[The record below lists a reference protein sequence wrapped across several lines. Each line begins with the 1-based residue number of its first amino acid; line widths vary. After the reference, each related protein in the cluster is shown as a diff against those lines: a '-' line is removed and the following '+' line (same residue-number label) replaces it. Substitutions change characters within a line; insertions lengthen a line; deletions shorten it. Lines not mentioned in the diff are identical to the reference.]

1 MIASGGGDV
10 GADLRLTVVGTAT
23 GDEAA
28 AVAWTE
34 VHTISETIPLACAVA
49 NAWLGI
55 TRVETERVG

>member
-1 MIASGGGDV
+1 M

-34 VHTISETIPLACAVA
+34 VHTILETIPSAFAAAA
-49 NAWLGI
+49 NAQLGSAGM
-55 TRVETERVG
+55 ETEWVG